1 MAIWTLSARMGSSPQ
16 VRGAPPSRPRSA
28 RACGIIPAG
37 AGSTPSPRPVRIV
50 SRDHP
55 RRCGEHDGALVRG
68 YEMIGSS
75 PQVRGAPRR
84 PGTAA
89 ISRRDHPRRC
99 GEHVEP
105 DGSYRPLSG
114 SSPQVRGALCHAV
127 RERPPPRD
135 HPRRCGEHSFTAPID
150 ASYLGSSPQVRGARW
165 RPRARRA
172 SPGIIPA
179 GAGSTRVRTGPVTLE
194 EDHPRRCGEH
204 QASAVSSQVAAGS
217 SPQVRGALS
226 PVAASYSS

>member
-1 MAIWTLSARMGSSPQ
+1 MGSSPQ
-16 VRGAPPSRPRSA
+16 VRGALHGHLDVE
-28 RACGIIPAG
+28 RAYGIIPAG
-37 AGSTPSPRPVRIV
+37 AGSTSFTASICSCVW
-50 SRDHP
+50 DHP

-179 GAGSTRVRTGPVTLE
+179 GAGSTK
-194 EDHPRRCGEH
+194 RR
-204 QASAVSSQVAAGS
+204 
-217 SPQVRGALS
+217 
-226 PVAASYSS
+226 